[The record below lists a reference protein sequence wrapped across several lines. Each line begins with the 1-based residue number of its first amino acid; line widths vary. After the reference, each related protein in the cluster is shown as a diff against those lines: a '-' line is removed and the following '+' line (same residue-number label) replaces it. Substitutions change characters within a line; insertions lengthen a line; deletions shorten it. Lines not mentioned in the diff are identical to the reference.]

1 VALED
6 IIQQDAAFDPTVLF
20 ESRLGRTNDPVG
32 NSLVTG
38 GPPRLIEESLKVRGG
53 VRRTTRRG
61 TLLDASQQIG
71 LLDSNSNFFDPL
83 NQGNARLGVS
93 LTQPLFSRSGRYYN
107 ERLLTQARIDGNV
120 SWQEM
125 RGEVERNVAD
135 VITAYWRLYELRC
148 YVLQQADLL
157 RRSSRLEEIV
167 KARRNFD
174 AGELE
179 LTKVRQRV
187 ARRTDRQVE
196 FEAEVRK
203 QQTRLASLVGSQV
216 LVTSAGEL
224 EMIPL
229 DTPEFPE
236 IELDLRDAVV
246 QGLENRPEVRAAAA
260 ALETAA
266 LSIQVTRAELTPQIN
281 AVVEGYLAGLNGN
294 SNTARSFTD
303 QFTAGG
309 PGLAGGLLYEM
320 PYARRAAKSRHREA
334 HHLYQQRSEELR
346 EAIQLTRAEIE
357 NAVIDVETKI
367 AQLETRH
374 SMLVTAIDEE
384 HILTRRWERMADDGS
399 SAGVVLE
406 NLLDAQ
412 QRRTDA
418 EREWTS
424 AKTEYLMALVELQR
438 AMGTLLT
445 RSGIE
450 PVQQRGDTTVDFIQ
464 TDGSNTAPKLLTP
477 LRTGPLPEPTLT
489 DQALGDTK

>member
-1 VALED
+1 
-6 IIQQDAAFDPTVLF
+6 
-20 ESRLGRTNDPVG
+20 
-32 NSLVTG
+32 
-38 GPPRLIEESLKVRGG
+38 
-53 VRRTTRRG
+53 
-61 TLLDASQQIG
+61 
-71 LLDSNSNFFDPL
+71 
-83 NQGNARLGVS
+83 
-93 LTQPLFSRSGRYYN
+93 
-107 ERLLTQARIDGNV
+107 
-120 SWQEM
+120 
-125 RGEVERNVAD
+125 
-135 VITAYWRLYELRC
+135 
-148 YVLQQADLL
+148 
-157 RRSSRLEEIV
+157 
-167 KARRNFD
+167 
-174 AGELE
+174 
-179 LTKVRQRV
+179 
-187 ARRTDRQVE
+187 
-196 FEAEVRK
+196 
-203 QQTRLASLVGSQV
+203 
-216 LVTSAGEL
+216 
-224 EMIPL
+224 
-229 DTPEFPE
+229 
-236 IELDLRDAVV
+236 
-246 QGLENRPEVRAAAA
+246 
-260 ALETAA
+260 LETAA